1 MILQGFSS
9 GMLIFAHTSKLFKQ
23 RAILR
28 PTFLVCI
35 SSGTFA
41 HAETNT
47 PYKQEPISPI
57 PLTVEVNK
65 AKAALG
71 ESLFSDTRFSKNN
84 TVACA
89 TCHQL
94 ESGGD
99 DNVSMGISLVADQ
112 HVINTPS
119 IFNAQYNFRQNWD
132 GSAATLEEQ
141 IDMVMVS
148 QHEFNNQWDNVTAQF
163 SADKDFTKTY
173 NKIYKGSVTKD
184 NIVNALVEYEKSLNT
199 PNSAFDRY
207 LRNEEKSLTQEEING
222 YMLFKGL
229 GFISCHQGMNV
240 GGNLYQKFGVFYD
253 YLAERGD
260 INKHDFG
267 KFNTTDRQRDKFV
280 FKVPSLR
287 NVAVT
292 APYLH
297 DGSAKTLE
305 DAINI
310 MGKTQLGRT
319 LTADEISLIKAFLN
333 SLTGQHNNKI
343 LGEAS

>member
-1 MILQGFSS
+1 
-9 GMLIFAHTSKLFKQ
+9 MLTISHTLKLFKQ
-23 RAILR
+23 G
-28 PTFLVCI
+28 PFLLPVFLICTL
-35 SSGTFA
+35 SWSFA
-41 HAETNT
+41 HSDANT
-47 PYKQEPISPI
+47 SNRKEPISPI
-57 PLTVEVNK
+57 PQTVEFNA

-71 ESLFSDTRFSKNN
+71 QSLFSDTRFSKNN

-99 DNVSMGISLVADQ
+99 DNVSTGISLIAD
-112 HVINTPS
+112 HHALNTPS
-119 IFNAQYNFRQNWD
+119 IFNARYNFRQNWN

-141 IDMVMVS
+141 IEMVMAN
-148 QHEFNNQWDNVTAQF
+148 QHEFNNQWDNVTAQLSTDRNF
-163 SADKDFTKTY
+163 VKAY
-173 NKIYKGSVTKD
+173 NKIYNGIVTKD
-184 NIVNALVEYEKSLNT
+184 NLVDALVEYEKSLVT

-207 LRNEEKSLTQEEING
+207 LRNEKNSLTQEEING

-229 GFISCHQGMNV
+229 GCISCHQGMNI
-240 GGNLYQKFGVFYD
+240 GGNLYQRFGIFYD

-267 KFNTTDRQRDKFV
+267 KFNTTKRQMDKFV

-305 DAINI
+305 DAISI

-319 LTADEISLIKAFLN
+319 LTANEISLIKAFLN
-333 SLTGQHNNKI
+333 SLTGQYNNKT
-343 LGEAS
+343 LGDAS